1 MEELNFSN
9 RTSKVARIVELK
21 IANEEVFIHTVEL

>member
-9 RTSKVARIVELK
+9 QTSKVARIVELK
-21 IANEEVFIHTVEL
+21 IANEEIFVNIVEL